1 MTTFT
6 TTALPPP
13 VPLAPALDLA
23 ASPSVATPFLDA
35 ILGRD
40 ERAMLDLLAPDVW
53 FRAMLVRETVE
64 HHDAVA
70 AVAMFR
76 GWFAHAAELRVLRRS
91 TYPVATRDHLSY
103 RVLLRPEWAP
113 DVWHLIEQSGYLR
126 IQDGRVRR
134 IDLVCTGFVPL
145 QPARP

>member
-1 MTTFT
+1 MNTLT
-6 TTALPPP
+6 TTAVPPP
-13 VPLAPALDLA
+13 VPRASVPDLA
-23 ASPSVATPFLDA
+23 ARSTVAGPFLDA
-35 ILGRD
+35 VLARD

-53 FRAMLVRETVE
+53 LRAMLVRETVE

-103 RVLLRPEWAP
+103 RVLLRPGWAP

-145 QPARP
+145 QP

>member
-1 MTTFT
+1 MSTLT
-6 TTALPPP
+6 TTAVPPP
-13 VPLAPALDLA
+13 VPRAAVPDLA
-23 ASPSVATPFLDA
+23 ARPTVARPFLDA
-35 ILGRD
+35 VLARD

-91 TYPVATRDHLSY
+91 TYPVTTRDHLSY
-103 RVLLRPEWAP
+103 RVLLRPAWAP
-113 DVWHLIEQSGYLR
+113 DVWHVIEQSGYLR
-126 IQDGRVRR
+126 VQDGRVRR
-134 IDLVCTGFVPL
+134 LDLVCTGFVPL
-145 QPARP
+145 QP